1 MKLVFIYFV
10 LVSYLFSSSIF
21 VYHRFN
27 DDRHK
32 STSTS
37 NKSLIAQ
44 FEYLKKHNYKVV
56 KLSQMI
62 EKIKNNQSIPAN
74 WVALTID
81 DGYKSFYKN
90 GFKIF
95 KKYGYPFTM
104 FVYMKASKKRY
115 GDFMNF
121 KQLKEISKYGEL
133 GLHSYSHPHLVSL
146 SNQKILDDTKKAYD
160 MFVKEFGY
168 KPKYYAY
175 PYGEFNNRVK
185 TQIKSFGFDAI
196 FNQNNGA
203 NVKDIYDIDRIA
215 LTNDAKIKSKLNIKA
230 LDAEFLSPQN
240 YPKNKILKN
249 IKAKVNSDL
258 KNVKLYITDYGWFN
272 IKPKNGLIDFDLNK
286 PLKKSRV
293 RVILKSKNEIKTKI
307 LVKGE

>member
-62 EKIKNNQSIPAN
+62 EKIKNNQSIPTN

-133 GLHSYSHPHLVSL
+133 GLHSIPHSL
-146 SNQKILDDTKKAYD
+146 A
-160 MFVKEFGY
+160 MFATFSR
-168 KPKYYAY
+168 
-175 PYGEFNNRVK
+175 FSSLTSIRR
-185 TQIKSFGFDAI
+185 IRSSFI
-196 FNQNNGA
+196 FSS
-203 NVKDIYDIDRIA
+203 
-215 LTNDAKIKSKLNIKA
+215 TSSKL
-230 LDAEFLSPQN
+230 
-240 YPKNKILKN
+240 
-249 IKAKVNSDL
+249 
-258 KNVKLYITDYGWFN
+258 
-272 IKPKNGLIDFDLNK
+272 IKPKDFK
-286 PLKKSRV
+286 
-293 RVILKSKNEIKTKI
+293 
-307 LVKGE
+307 